1 MEREEQDGA
10 RSLGLRRVIKT
21 NIALNAAL
29 SAGKLAAGFAA
40 SSGALISDGV
50 DSAADVLSALVV
62 AVGLRMAS
70 KESDREH
77 PFGHERFECLA
88 SLVLA
93 LMLGIS
99 GGGIGLSAI
108 QKLMKGSN
116 ALEAPGLLA
125 LIAAGVSF
133 IIKQTMSL
141 ITRGKAKQFHSS
153 ALNADAWNYQGD
165 AIASLGVFGGILG
178 ARLGVKPLEPIA
190 GLLIC
195 ALIFKVAFEIARD
208 ALNRMMDTSCE
219 AVTENRMR
227 LVVASQSQVLGI
239 DRLSTRLFGNRIYV
253 EVEICVEGQMPL
265 IDAHDVAQRVHDAIE
280 RTFPEVKHC
289 MVHVNPKEE

>member
-1 MEREEQDGA
+1 MDREEQDNLRAG
-10 RSLGLRRVIKT
+10 GLRRVIT
-21 NIALNAAL
+21 GNIVLNAL
-29 SAGKLAAGFAA
+29 LAAGKVIVGFLA

-62 AVGLRMAS
+62 AMGIRLSAKAS
-70 KESDREH
+70 DEEH
-77 PFGHERFECLA
+77 PFGHERFECAA

-93 LMLGIS
+93 FMLAIS
-99 GGGIGLSAI
+99 GAGIGVSAI
-108 QKLMKGSN
+108 RKLMAGAES
-116 ALEAPGLLA
+116 LEAPGTLA

-133 IIKQTMSL
+133 LVKQTMSL
-141 ITRGKAKQFHSS
+141 VTRKKAREYNSG

-219 AVTENRMR
+219 AATENRMR
-227 LVVASQSQVLGI
+227 VLVASQPDVLGI

-253 EVEICVEGQMPL
+253 EVEISVNGEMSL
-265 IDAHDVAQRVHDAIE
+265 YDAHAVAQRVHDAIE
-280 RTFPEVKHC
+280 RMFPEVKHC